1 MKMSVNLKAV
11 SVSAQISQILS
22 ESDLPIILQYY
33 ILKDLADSCKQTTDK
48 VVSDEF
54 NVLQEEV
61 KNAEENKSE
70 KEEN

>member
-33 ILKDLADSCKQTTDK
+33 ILKDLSDSCKQTTDK
-48 VVSDEF
+48 LVSDEF
-54 NVLQEEV
+54 NKLQEEV
-61 KNAEENKSE
+61 KNETSAEPE

>member
-1 MKMSVNLKAV
+1 MKISVNLKAV

-61 KNAEENKSE
+61 KNAEENESE

>member
-61 KNAEENKSE
+61 KNAEENESE